1 MQIIPTLMVGVVALM
16 VGLVVAALFALAL
29 IERTGSSPSNSVGKR
44 PIVAAIVVGA
54 VLVFFISGVR
64 HTVALLY
71 AISPPI
77 CGPLTDG
84 QGNVIG
90 DAGPCPSF
98 APYVQPTPRAERWD
112 WAPFWVASDLSH

>member
-1 MQIIPTLMVGVVALM
+1 MLIATLM

-54 VLVFFISGVR
+54 VLVYFISGVR
-64 HTVALLY
+64 HTGAQLY
-71 AISPPI
+71 SFSGEI
-77 CGPLTDG
+77 CGPGTDA
-84 QGNVIG
+84 QGNVI
-90 DAGPCPSF
+90 DLGPCHSH
-98 APYVQPTPRAERWD
+98 APYVLPTPRAERWD

>member
-1 MQIIPTLMVGVVALM
+1 MQIIPILMVGVVALM
-16 VGLVVAALFALAL
+16 VGLVVAALLGLVL
-29 IERTGSSPSNSVGKR
+29 IEPSGSWPSNSVGKR

-64 HTVALLY
+64 YTAAQFY

-90 DAGPCPSF
+90 DAGPCPSYG
-98 APYVQPTPRAERWD
+98 PLPTPRLERWD

>member
-1 MQIIPTLMVGVVALM
+1 MLIIATLM
-16 VGLVVAALFALAL
+16 VGLVGAALFALTL
-29 IERTGSSPSNSVGKR
+29 IEQAESWPSNSVGKR

-64 HTVALLY
+64 HTYPLLY
-71 AISPPI
+71 TRSPPF
-77 CGPLTDG
+77 CGPLKDG

-90 DAGPCPSF
+90 DAGPCQSL
-98 APYVQPTPRAERWD
+98 APLPTPRAERWD

>member
-1 MQIIPTLMVGVVALM
+1 MQIIPTLMVGVVTLM
-16 VGLVVAALFALAL
+16 VGLVVAALFALSL
-29 IERTGSSPSNSVGKR
+29 IERTESWPSNSVGKR

-64 HTVALLY
+64 HTGAQLY
-71 AISPPI
+71 AISPEI

-84 QGNVIG
+84 KGNVIG
-90 DAGPCPSF
+90 DAGPCHSH
-98 APYVQPTPRAERWD
+98 APYVVPTPRLERWD